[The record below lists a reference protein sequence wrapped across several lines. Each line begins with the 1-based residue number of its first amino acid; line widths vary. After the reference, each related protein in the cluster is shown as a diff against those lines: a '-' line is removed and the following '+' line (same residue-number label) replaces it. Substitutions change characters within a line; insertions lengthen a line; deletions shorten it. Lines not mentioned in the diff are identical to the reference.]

1 MFFSQPTILNIRSE
15 KFDWFILLCTFCF
28 PCLLFVRTA
37 HAQGKAE
44 AAVGSAQKSQ
54 EESRM
59 ARVTA
64 KQFSPSFQHPGNG
77 GHTQP
82 KSQHA

>member
-1 MFFSQPTILNIRSE
+1 MY
-15 KFDWFILLCTFCF
+15 LLCSLHSVSY
-28 PCLLFVRTA
+28 LLCVRTA

-44 AAVGSAQKSQ
+44 AAVVAAQKAQ

-77 GHTQP
+77 GHTLIIT
-82 KSQHA
+82 

>member
-1 MFFSQPTILNIRSE
+1 MYSLY
-15 KFDWFILLCTFCF
+15 FIHSLLLSLC
-28 PCLLFVRTA
+28 VRTA

-44 AAVGSAQKSQ
+44 AAVGAAQKAQ

-77 GHTQP
+77 GQTYSP
-82 KSQHA
+82 YIYIYFYI